1 MKCMSITMNISIKAE
16 QQQQKKT
23 DREDYMFQNIWE
35 KIFLCAIKN
44 IPKCFML

>member
-16 QQQQKKT
+16 QQQKKN
-23 DREDYMFQNIWE
+23 REDYMFQNIWE